1 MDKADDPGYWL
12 EEIRAGRLA
21 PIRVGPTKAPK
32 GREAQVAARV
42 AELNTQQILL
52 NMRTEAGLT
61 QAEVAKRLGT
71 SRPAVSQHE
80 NKPIASLTIGTLA
93 KYAHACGYRF
103 VPGKAMEKITPE
115 GSDPAQGVR

>member
-1 MDKADDPGYWL
+1 MNKADDPAYWMKEI
-12 EEIRAGRLA
+12 EEGRQA
-21 PIRVGPTKAPK
+21 PIEVGPTTASE
-32 GREAQVAARV
+32 GHEELFAARMSD
-42 AELNTQQILL
+42 LNTRQMLL

-80 NKPIASLTIGTLA
+80 NKPIASLTVGTLV

-103 VPGKAMEKITPE
+103 VPGKAIEKITPE
-115 GSDPAQGVR
+115 YPKPVQSSD